1 MIIMKFEWNP
11 EKAAINWDKH
21 GVSFQEAKTVFNNSL
36 AAIFDDEDHS
46 IDERREIIIGY
57 SQNDRL
63 LLVSFT
69 ERSGSIRII
78 SARPITRQERKS
90 YEQRN
95 L

>member
-1 MIIMKFEWNP
+1 MRSVYFWKSPNP
-11 EKAAINWDKH
+11 
-21 GVSFQEAKTVFNNSL
+21 L

-57 SQNDRL
+57 SQDDRL

-78 SARPITRQERKS
+78 SARPITRQERKT

>member
-1 MIIMKFEWNP
+1 MKFEWNP

>member
-21 GVSFQEAKTVFNNSL
+21 GVSFREAKTVFANSL

-46 IDERREIIIGY
+46 IDERRELIIGY
-57 SQNDRL
+57 SQDDRL

-78 SARPITRQERKS
+78 SA
-90 YEQRN
+90 
-95 L
+95 